1 MGITSLSKLPH
12 FSRTVRQTANNFYYR
27 YITIELEASQ
37 PQNIKLLVPSSAC
50 VSREGGELLLDTF
63 TNVLKQIAQ
72 APEAPISDV
81 LDSTSQQET
90 SHEDSE
96 SLGLAHAAFELRAA
110 SDPSRT
116 AIKTKER
123 EISYGEFNARADSFA
138 RHLIR
143 CGVKVGEMIPVYMEK
158 SEYTLVS
165 IFGILKA
172 GAAFVPLD
180 PHNPYERNKFILG
193 DISALRIIT
202 DGTNKGECAAFELPM
217 IQLEDV
223 ESSKETSA
231 GADAKSNVHVDG
243 LTPDNIAYAIY
254 TSGSTGLPK
263 GVLVP
268 HSAVDAATRGMV
280 EATNVTADWRALW
293 VLNYIFDA
301 SYYDV
306 FTLFS
311 SGAALCVVPQDDL
324 LADLAGH
331 INDMGVEQ
339 VMLTPTITK
348 LIRGGPAEVPRLKVL
363 NVCGEKIDTNILQWA
378 EHVDVYNG

>member
-1 MGITSLSKLPH
+1 MASEL
-12 FSRTVRQTANNFYYR
+12 ANNFYYR

-50 VSREGGELLLDTF
+50 ISREGGELLLDTF
-63 TNVLKQIAQ
+63 TDVLQQIAQ

-81 LDSTSQQET
+81 LDETSQIKTKQGY
-90 SHEDSE
+90 SE
-96 SLGLAHAAFELRAA
+96 SLGLAHAAFEARAA
-110 SDPSRT
+110 SAPSRI
-116 AIKTKER
+116 AIKTKQR

-138 RHLIR
+138 RYLIN

-158 SEYTLVS
+158 SEHTLVS

-193 DISALRIIT
+193 DISALRVVT
-202 DGTNKGECAAFELPM
+202 DGTNKEDCAAFGLPM

-223 ESSKETSA
+223 ENSEETSA
-231 GADAKSNVHVDG
+231 GAEPKSNVHVDG
-243 LTPDNIAYAIY
+243 LSPDNIAYAIY

-324 LADLAGH
+324 LADLASH

-348 LIRGGPAEVPRLKVL
+348 LIRGGPSEVPRLKVL